1 VGRIKQALNFKP
13 NRAPRRGVFLDR
25 DGVLVRAYVRNGLPY
40 PPDTLDELVILPDV
54 PEALIS
60 LREAGFVLI
69 VVTNQ
74 PDVATGKQSRDVV
87 EGMHDVLRRSLSVDD
102 IEACFHTDADNCACR
117 KPKPG
122 MILQAASRWS
132 IDLARSYVVGDRWRD
147 VDSGHAAGCTPIFIE
162 RHYREALRLPPALVV
177 SSLKEASDAILAG
190 RV

>member
-1 VGRIKQALNFKP
+1 MGRIEQTLNFGP
-13 NRAPRRGVFLDR
+13 DRAPRRAVFLDR
-25 DGVLVRAYVRNGLPY
+25 DGVLVRANVRNGRPY

-54 PEALIS
+54 PEALTS

-74 PDVATGKQSRDVV
+74 PDVATGKQRRDVV
-87 EGMHDVLRRSLSVDD
+87 KGMHDVLRQRLPVDD

-147 VDSGHAAGCTPIFIE
+147 VDPAMPPDARRYSSNDTIA
-162 RHYREALRLPPALVV
+162 RLCGFRQPW
-177 SSLKEASDAILAG
+177 
-190 RV
+190 